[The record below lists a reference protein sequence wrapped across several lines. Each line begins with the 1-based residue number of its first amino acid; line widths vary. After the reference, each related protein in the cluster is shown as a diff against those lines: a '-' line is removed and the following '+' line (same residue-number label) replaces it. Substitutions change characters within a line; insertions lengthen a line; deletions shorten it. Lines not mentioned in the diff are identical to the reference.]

1 MISRRCIGV
10 LLRSGRALGAKA
22 TSEVPIN
29 LPFQVPTDDEGKYA
43 FSSMSTEDL
52 TSIRQQARE
61 TAASF
66 ADMELADVTDEH
78 VGVMRELTKIVQ
90 GVDKERDRRSGAAGA
105 FAALTDSLGDDE
117 DPTDDA
123 TEAVDEAPAAAKQ
136 AAEPASTTAAAKPAA
151 PSVAAV
157 AARTTPAVPA
167 ETAAERGRA
176 VILAGANNADFQV
189 GEELDWEKVGKAVE
203 KRFLQYSAFGGAG
216 GSRRDPIAQFKL
228 EYPQELTASGG
239 LQEDATA
246 VIDRAADEKRLPGGS
261 LLASINIRRK
271 QLEAQGAPNS
281 LTAAGSGWCAPS
293 EVIYDLCELE
303 SSDGMLDIPE
313 INVSRGGIKY
323 TTGPD
328 FSSIYSGAGYF
339 HYTEAQIIS
348 GVTKPT
354 MAVPCPSFTDTRLEA
369 DGLAIQA
376 DLLQLRGYPE
386 LIARFVRGAMVAHAH
401 KINQFMINALVTGST
416 ALQLP
421 SNTASHTPGFGTT
434 WYTDHSV
441 VSTLLSAI
449 DMAIVD
455 YKYRQRMA
463 MNSTLE
469 VVLPYWVQ
477 SWIRTDILRRQFID
491 SDSATDQFGVTM
503 QKINDWLAARGA
515 RVQWVYDWQDA
526 FYWAAYPSGAP
537 SAWQQFGQ
545 SPTSTDF
552 VQDWPHSLSFLLYAA
567 GTWVRGNADI
577 ITLDTVYDSTLLAQ
591 NKTTQLFTEQG
602 ILAAKTCFDSRVY
615 TVGTGLAGGL
625 IPDGAASYALNA
637 QAAATSSTVQTF
649 PTNP

>member
-1 MISRRCIGV
+1 V
-10 LLRSGRALGAKA
+10 
-22 TSEVPIN
+22 N
-29 LPFQVPTDDEGKYA
+29 LPFTVPGDKNGEGEYVFTAVPTDDLA
-43 FSSMSTEDL
+43 
-52 TSIRQQARE
+52 SIRSQARAAAATYAEMDVSDVSGDDIE
-61 TAASF
+61 T
-66 ADMELADVTDEH
+66 
-78 VGVMRELTKIVQ
+78 MRELTKIVQ
-90 GVDKERDRRSGAAGA
+90 GVDAEKTRRTGAAGA
-105 FAALTDSLGDDE
+105 FAALSDSLGDEDE
-117 DPTDDA
+117 TDTA
-123 TEAVDEAPAAAKQ
+123 ASTESAGTEGTGTPETPAAT
-136 AAEPASTTAAAKPAA
+136 TTAAAAAKPTA
-151 PSVAAV
+151 PGVAAV
-157 AARTTPAVPA
+157 ASQTTPAVPA
-167 ETAAERGRA
+167 ETVAQRAPA
-176 VILAGANNADFQV
+176 VILAGANSSDYPA
-189 GEELDWEKVGKAVE
+189 GSEMDWTKVGKAVE
-203 KRFLQYSAFGGAG
+203 KAFLQYSAMGGAG
-216 GSRRDPIAQFKL
+216 GARRDPIAQFKL
-228 EYPQELTASGG
+228 EYPKELTASGG
-239 LQEDATA
+239 LADDATA
-246 VIDRAADEKRLPGGS
+246 VIDYASSEKRLPGGS
-261 LLASINIRRK
+261 LLASIALARK
-271 QLEAQGAPNS
+271 ASPNS
-281 LTAAGSGWCAPS
+281 LTAAGAGWCAPS

-303 SSDGMLDIPE
+303 SSDGLLDIPE

-339 HYTEAQIIS
+339 HYTEAQVIS

-354 MAVPCPSFTDTRLEA
+354 MSVPCPSFTDTRLEA

-386 LIARFVRGAMVAHAH
+386 LIARFVRGAMVAHTH

-416 ALQLP
+416 ALALP
-421 SNTASHTPGFGTT
+421 SNVTAHTPGAGTT
-434 WYTDHSV
+434 WATDHSV

-449 DMAIVD
+449 DMAIQD

-463 MNSTLE
+463 LGSTLE

-477 SWIRTDILRRQFID
+477 SWIRADVSRRQFLD
-491 SDSATDQFGVTM
+491 GDTSGDQFAVTM
-503 QKINDWLAARGA
+503 AKMADWLSVRGA

-537 SAWQQFGQ
+537 SVWQQFGA

-552 VQDWPHSLSFLLYAA
+552 VQDWPHTMQFLLYAA

-615 TVGTGLAGGL
+615 TIGNIGGGL

-637 QAAATSSTVQTF
+637 QAVIATQGVF

>member
-1 MISRRCIGV
+1 V
-10 LLRSGRALGAKA
+10 AVK
-22 TSEVPIN
+22 
-29 LPFQVPTDDEGKYA
+29 LPFTVPTNEDGSYA
-43 FSSMSTEDL
+43 FSGMSTDDL
-52 TSIRQQARE
+52 SEIRSKARE
-61 TAASF
+61 AAASY
-66 ADMELADVTDEH
+66 AEMDVSDVSSDDIAT
-78 VGVMRELTKIVQ
+78 MRELTKIVK
-90 GVDKERDRRSGAAGA
+90 GVDAERNRVSGAAGS
-105 FAALTDSLGDDE
+105 FAALSEALGDDE
-117 DPTDDA
+117 DDADDA
-123 TEAVDEAPAAAKQ
+123 PEAPEAAAPATQAAPAAQ
-136 AAEPASTTAAAKPAA
+136 AAPEPVATTAAVKPAA
-151 PSVAAV
+151 PAVAAV
-157 AARTTPAVPA
+157 AAKTTPAAV
-167 ETAAERGRA
+167 ETVQKQTPA
-176 VILAGANNADFQV
+176 VILAGANNSDHPLGA
-189 GEELDWEKVGKAVE
+189 ELDWLQVGKAVE
-203 KRFLQYSAFGGAG
+203 KKFIQYSGFGGFG
-216 GSRRDPIAQFKL
+216 GQQRDPIAQFKL
-228 EYPQELTASGG
+228 DYPKELTASGG
-239 LQEDATA
+239 LAEDASG
-246 VIDRAADEKRLPGGS
+246 VLDYAASEKRLPGGS
-261 LLASINIRRK
+261 LLASLEIKRK
-271 QLEAQGAPNS
+271 QAVAAGAPNA
-281 LTAAGSGWCAPS
+281 LTAAGTGWCAPS

-303 SSDGMLDIPE
+303 SSDGLLDIPE

-354 MAVPCPSFTDTRLEA
+354 MSVACPSFTDTRLEA

-386 LIARFVRGAMVAHAH
+386 LIARFVRGAMVAHTH

-416 ALQLP
+416 ALALP
-421 SNTASHTPGFGTT
+421 SNVSSHTPGPGTT

-441 VSTLLSAI
+441 VSTLLTAL
-449 DMAIVD
+449 DMAITD

-463 MNSTLE
+463 LNATLE

-477 SWIRTDILRRQFID
+477 SWIRSDVMRRSFLD
-491 SDSATDQFGVTM
+491 GDNGVDQFAVTM
-503 QKINDWLAARGA
+503 AKMTDWLTARGA

-537 SAWQQFGQ
+537 SVWQQFGG
-545 SPTSTDF
+545 STATTDF
-552 VQDWPHSLSFLLYAA
+552 VQDWPHTLQFLLYAA

-615 TVGTGLAGGL
+615 SIGGIGGGL

-637 QAAATSSTVQTF
+637 QATILTQGLF

>member
-1 MISRRCIGV
+1 M
-10 LLRSGRALGAKA
+10 
-22 TSEVPIN
+22 PN
-29 LPFQVPTDDEGKYA
+29 LPFEVPLDAEGNYTFADMSTDD
-43 FSSMSTEDL
+43 L
-52 TSIRQQARE
+52 NSIIAQARE
-61 TAASF
+61 AKDAY
-66 ADMELADVTDEH
+66 ADMDVSQVSGEDIATI
-78 VGVMRELTKIVQ
+78 RELTKVVQ
-90 GVDKERDRRSGAAGA
+90 GAKAEKSRQTNAAGA
-105 FAALTDSLGDDE
+105 FAALHESLGEDDE
-117 DPTDDA
+117 PEVPAA
-123 TEAVDEAPAAAKQ
+123 TEPSVQETPAPEVPAA
-136 AAEPASTTAAAKPAA
+136 TTAAAKPSA

-157 AARTTPAVPA
+157 ASRTTPAVPA
-167 ETAAERGRA
+167 EIPQNAPA
-176 VILAGANNADFQV
+176 VILAGANNDV
-189 GEELDWEKVGKAVE
+189 PMGEQLDWTKVGKLVE
-203 KRFLQYSAFGGAG
+203 KRFLQYSGFGGAG
-216 GSRRDPIAQFKL
+216 GQRRDQIAQFKL

-239 LQEDATA
+239 LAEDATP
-246 VIDRAADEKRLPGGS
+246 VIDLAANERRLPGGS
-261 LLASINIRRK
+261 LLASVELKRK
-271 QLEAQGAPNS
+271 QALAKGAPNA
-281 LTAAGSGWCAPS
+281 LTAAGTGWCAPS

-303 SSDGMLDIPE
+303 SSDGLLDIPE

-328 FSSIYSGAGYF
+328 FSAIYSGSGYF

-354 MAVPCPSFTDTRLEA
+354 MSIPCPSFTDTRLEA

-386 LIARFVRGAMVAHAH
+386 LIARFVRGAMVAHTH
-401 KINQFMINALVTGST
+401 KINQFMINALVAGST
-416 ALQLP
+416 ALSLP
-421 SNTASHTPGFGTT
+421 SNVASHTPGLGTT

-441 VSTLLSAI
+441 VSTLLGAI

-463 MNSTLE
+463 VNSTLE

-491 SDSATDQFGVTM
+491 SDSATDQFAITM
-503 QKINDWLAARGA
+503 AKINDWLAARGA
-515 RVQWVYDWQDA
+515 RAQWVYDWQDA
-526 FYWAAYPSGAP
+526 FYWAAYPTGAP
-537 SAWQQFGQ
+537 SVFQRFGAD
-545 SPTSTDF
+545 PTTQDF
-552 VQDWPHSLSFLLYAA
+552 VQDWPHTLSFLLYAA

-615 TVGTGLAGGL
+615 TIGTANGGL
-625 IPDGAASYALNA
+625 IPDGQPSYALNA
-637 QAAATSSTVQTF
+637 QAAATSTTVQSF

>member
-1 MISRRCIGV
+1 V
-10 LLRSGRALGAKA
+10 
-22 TSEVPIN
+22 N
-29 LPFQVPTDDEGKYA
+29 LPFQVPTDGEGKYA
-43 FSSMSTEDL
+43 FSGMSTEDL
-52 TSIRQQARE
+52 TSIRSQARE
-61 TAASF
+61 AA
-66 ADMELADVTDEH
+66 AQYAEMDVSEVSTDDIET
-78 VGVMRELTKIVQ
+78 MKELTKIVT
-90 GVDKERDRRSGAAGA
+90 GVDAERTRRSGAAGA
-105 FAALTDSLGDDE
+105 FAALTDSLGDEDE
-117 DPTDDA
+117 PGD
-123 TEAVDEAPAAAKQ
+123 AAATDG
-136 AAEPASTTAAAKPAA
+136 AGTEGAESTETPAPTTVAAAAKPTA
-151 PSVAAV
+151 PGVAAV
-157 AARTTPAVPA
+157 ASQTTPATPA
-167 ETAAERGRA
+167 EQVPQRTPA
-176 VILAGANNADFQV
+176 VILAGANNSDYPT
-189 GEELDWEKVGKAVE
+189 GSELDWNAVGALVE
-203 KRFLQYSAFGGAG
+203 KRFLQYGAAG
-216 GSRRDPIAQFKL
+216 GNGGPRRDPIAQFKL
-228 EYPQELTASGG
+228 DYPKELTASGG

-246 VIDRAADEKRLPGGS
+246 VIDYAASERRLPGGS
-261 LLASINIRRK
+261 LLASLDIKRK
-271 QLEAQGAPNS
+271 AAAAKGVPNA
-281 LTAAGSGWCAPS
+281 LTAAGAGWCAPS

-303 SSDGMLDIPE
+303 SSDGLLDIPE
-313 INVSRGGIKY
+313 INVSRGGIKF

-354 MAVPCPSFTDTRLEA
+354 MAVPCPSFTDVRLDA

-386 LIARFVRGAMVAHAH
+386 LIARFVRGAMVAHTH

-416 ALQLP
+416 ALALP
-421 SNTASHTPGFGTT
+421 SNVTSHTPGLGTT

-441 VSTLLSAI
+441 VATLLGALE
-449 DMAIVD
+449 MAIVD
-455 YKYRQRMA
+455 YKYRQRMQL
-463 MNSTLE
+463 NSTLE

-477 SWIRTDILRRQFID
+477 SWIRADVTRRSFYD
-491 SDSATDQFGVTM
+491 GDNGVDQFAVTM
-503 QKINDWLAARGA
+503 ANMQDWLAVRGA

-537 SAWQQFGQ
+537 SAWQQFGA

-552 VQDWPHSLSFLLYAA
+552 VQDWPHTLQVLIYAA

-615 TVGTGLAGGL
+615 TVGNVVGGL
-625 IPDGAASYALNA
+625 IPDGANSYALNA
-637 QAAATSSTVQTF
+637 QAAATSTTSGTF

>member
-1 MISRRCIGV
+1 MTV
-10 LLRSGRALGAKA
+10 
-22 TSEVPIN
+22 N
-29 LPFQVPTDDEGKYA
+29 LPFTVPTADDGSYA
-43 FSSMSTEDL
+43 FAGMSTEDL
-52 TSIRQQARE
+52 TSIRSQARDAAATYAEMDVSDVSGDDIE
-61 TAASF
+61 T
-66 ADMELADVTDEH
+66 
-78 VGVMRELTKIVQ
+78 MRELTKIVQ
-90 GVDKERDRRSGAAGA
+90 GVDKERGRRSGAAGS
-105 FAALTDSLGDDE
+105 FAALSDALGEDD
-117 DPTDDA
+117 DTDDDTDTSGA
-123 TEAVDEAPAAAKQ
+123 G
-136 AAEPASTTAAAKPAA
+136 AEGTGTPETPVVTTTAAAAKPTA

-157 AARTTPAVPA
+157 ASRTTPAVPA
-167 ETAAERGRA
+167 DQVSNRTPA
-176 VILAGANNADFQV
+176 VILAGANNSDFQV
-189 GEELDWEKVGKAVE
+189 GEELSWDRVGAAVE

-228 EYPQELTASGG
+228 EYPAELTASGG
-239 LQEDATA
+239 LAEDATR
-246 VIDRAADEKRLPGGS
+246 VIDYAASEKRLPGGS
-261 LLASINIRRK
+261 LLASLDIARK
-271 QLEAQGAPNS
+271 AKTNSAPNS
-281 LTAAGSGWCAPS
+281 LTAAGAGWCAPS

-303 SSDGMLDIPE
+303 SSDGLLDIPE

-328 FSSIYSGAGYF
+328 FSSIYSGAGFF

-386 LIARFVRGAMVAHAH
+386 LIARFVRGAMVAHTH

-416 ALQLP
+416 ALALP
-421 SNTASHTPGFGTT
+421 SNVTSHTPGLGTT

-441 VSTLLSAI
+441 VATLLGALE
-449 DMAIVD
+449 MAIVD
-455 YKYRQRMA
+455 YKYRQRMQLA
-463 MNSTLE
+463 STLE
-469 VVLPYWVQ
+469 VVMPYWVQ
-477 SWIRTDILRRQFID
+477 SWIRADVTRRSFYDGDNGI
-491 SDSATDQFGVTM
+491 DQFAVTM
-503 QKINDWLAARGA
+503 QKMQDWLAVRGA

-526 FYWAAYPSGAP
+526 FYWAAYPTGAP
-537 SAWQQFGQ
+537 SAWQQFGA

-552 VQDWPHSLSFLLYAA
+552 VQDWPHTLQVLVYAA

-615 TVGTGLAGGL
+615 TIGNTVGGL
-625 IPDGAASYALNA
+625 IPDGANSFALNA
-637 QAAATSSTVQTF
+637 QAAATSTTSGTF